1 MRAILLGIILLSV
14 NALRAQTFVQAG
26 FDYVPGQPFVNNIAA
41 NDSLS
46 QKKWSVSKFVGLSQ
60 SFIFSKG
67 GNAAITSVPI
77 GLQINRRLSNN
88 LYAFANVAVAPSY
101 INFNHA
107 FTNSNFNKMNT
118 GNMFSGSN
126 SLGIYSSA
134 SMGLMY
140 INDARTFSISGSISV
155 DRNSTPFFPVYP
167 VNTSRSI
174 PVNSNRK

>member
-1 MRAILLGIILLSV
+1 MRAILLGIILFSV
-14 NALRAQTFVQAG
+14 TTLRAQTFMPVGIGYLPAH
-26 FDYVPGQPFVNNIAA
+26 PFANNMAI

-46 QKKWSVSKFVGLSQ
+46 QKKWSVSKFVGISG

-67 GNAAITSVPI
+67 GNASITSVPI
-77 GLQINRRLSNN
+77 GLQLNRRLNNN
-88 LYAFANVAVAPSY
+88 LYAFANVAIAPSY

-107 FTNSNFNKMNT
+107 FTNSTFNKMNP
-118 GNMFSGSN
+118 GSMYSGSN

-140 INDARTFSISGSISV
+140 VNDARTFSISGSISV

-167 VNTSRSI
+167 VNASRPM
-174 PVNSNRK
+174 PVNAERR